1 MCSGGGPTGIP
12 VVDNA
17 IDKADNWTE
26 GAGEQLANIDPLPAI
41 GEQLAKIDPGP
52 AIGDLGEQFDKEV
65 LQQVDVG
72 TVATIAA
79 IATQQY
85 YLVPYISAANTAIKG
100 GDITDIAVSFGI
112 SYAATT
118 FAPMVSAEIGGTASQ
133 FLGPTAAKIATAAA
147 TGATIGAGT
156 GAARSAASGKSIAEG
171 AGRGAVVGG
180 VTGAVSSGV
189 SEAYGGVKS
198 ELGIGSTYSPNAA
211 QDAEFIA
218 DSAETMRAQGIGQD
232 QIAKT
237 LAQEGVDPF
246 TAEDAARMT
255 TSGRFEDGKEVGIGE
270 KAVAQNLAGSYSA
283 NEMFVPPPTTDTGLE
298 KAGKKFASDV
308 VSKSI
313 LDEILPPP
321 SGTMPEGFLTF
332 RTRSRYS
339 PTDDTIED
347 LTGTG
352 KVALT
357 EVAPAKYDLK
367 RFVNA
372 EGQSTMISFKDNEP
386 QAPIPSGY
394 KEVETIGAA
403 EGGLISTTMVKYSKK
418 PLLAPRKKVTKPKK
432 TASKGLASKK

>member
-1 MCSGGGPTGIP
+1 MCSGGGPTGIGF
-12 VVDNA
+12 VDNA

-26 GAGEQLANIDPLPAI
+26 GVGEQLA
-41 GEQLAKIDPGP
+41 QIDPGP
-52 AIGDLGEQFDKEV
+52 AIGDLGETFDKEV
-65 LQQVDVG
+65 LQKVDVG
-72 TVATIAA
+72 TVATVAA

-118 FAPMVSAEIGGTASQ
+118 FAPMISAEVGGPAAE
-133 FLGPTAAKIATAAA
+133 FLGTTGGKIATAGA

-156 GAARSAASGKSIAEG
+156 GAAKAVASGQDIFQG
-171 AGRGAVVGG
+171 ATRGAIVGG

-189 SEAYGGVKS
+189 SEAYGGVKN
-198 ELGIGSTYSPNAA
+198 EFGIGSTYSPNAA
-211 QDAEFIA
+211 QDAEFLA
-218 DSAETMRAQGIGQD
+218 AQAESARSAGAGEE
-232 QIAKT
+232 QIAQILK
-237 LAQEGVDPF
+237 QEGVQSFAADDVASM
-246 TAEDAARMT
+246 TA
-255 TSGRFEDGKEVGIGE
+255 SGVGE
-270 KAVAQNLAGSYSA
+270 KAVAQNLAASYSA
-283 NEMFVPPPTTDTGLE
+283 NEMYTPPPTPDTGLE
-298 KAGKKFASDV
+298 KAGKRLASETI
-308 VSKSI
+308 SKSI
-313 LDEILPPP
+313 LNEVMPS
-321 SGTMPEGFLTF
+321 SGTMPDGFLTF

-339 PTDDTIED
+339 PTDDMTED
-347 LTGTG
+347 LTGFG

-372 EGQSTMISFKDNEP
+372 EGQSTMIPFKDDEP
-386 QAPIPSGY
+386 QAPIPSGF

-432 TASKGLASKK
+432 TASKGLASKI

>member
-1 MCSGGGPTGIP
+1 MSGSNIP
-12 VVDNA
+12 VVSDV
-17 IDKADNWTE
+17 
-26 GAGEQLANIDPLPAI
+26 
-41 GEQLAKIDPGP
+41 AKF
-52 AIGDLGEQFDKEV
+52 AENTVSSVGDVLEDTAESVGDVFESFDKEV
-65 LQQVDVG
+65 LQQVDIG
-72 TVATIAA
+72 TVATVAA
-79 IATQQY
+79 IAAAPFTAGASLTY
-85 YLVPYISAANTAIKG
+85 IPYIAAANTAING
-100 GDITDIAVSFGI
+100 GDPIQIATSFGLA
-112 SYAATT
+112 YAGGQ
-118 FAPMVSAEIGGTASQ
+118 FAPGISEAAGGGFSGAV
-133 FLGPTAAKIATAAA
+133 AAGT
-147 TGATIGAGT
+147 TIGAGSGAVRSAVAGKDIVE
-156 GAARSAASGKSIAEG
+156 GAAR
-171 AGRGAVVGG
+171 GAVTGG
-180 VTGAVSSGV
+180 VTAGVTSGIGEGYGAI
-189 SEAYGGVKS
+189 KN

-218 DSAETMRAQGIGQD
+218 NSAETMRAQGIGQD
-232 QIAKT
+232 QIEKT
-237 LAQEGVDPF
+237 LIQEGVDPY
-246 TAEDAARMT
+246 TAADTARMT
-255 TSGRFEDGKEVGIGE
+255 TSGRFLNGEEVGIGE

-283 NEMFVPPPTTDTGLE
+283 NEMFVPPPTPDTGLE
-298 KAGKKFASDV
+298 KAGKKLASDV
-308 VSKSI
+308 ISRNI
-313 LDEILPPP
+313 LDEILP
-321 SGTMPEGFLTF
+321 SSASSPEGFLTF

>member
-1 MCSGGGPTGIP
+1 MCSGGGPTGVP
-12 VVDNA
+12 FVDKA

-26 GAGEQLANIDPLPAI
+26 GAGEQLS
-41 GEQLAKIDPGP
+41 KIDPGP
-52 AIGDLGEQFDKEV
+52 ALGDLGEQFDKEV
-65 LQQVDVG
+65 LQKVDVG
-72 TVATIAA
+72 TVATVAA

-156 GAARSAASGKSIAEG
+156 GAARAAASGKSIAEG
-171 AGRGAVVGG
+171 AGKGAVVGG

-189 SEAYGGVKS
+189 GEAYGGIKN
-198 ELGIGSTYSPNAA
+198 EFGIGSTYSPDLQADADFVAA
-211 QDAEFIA
+211 QAE
-218 DSAETMRAQGIGQD
+218 SARSAGAGEE
-232 QIAKT
+232 QIAQILK
-237 LAQEGVDPF
+237 QEGVQSF
-246 TAEDAARMT
+246 TADDVANLTA
-255 TSGRFEDGKEVGIGE
+255 SGVGE
-270 KAVAQNLAGSYSA
+270 KAVAQNIAGSYNA
-283 NEMFVPPPTTDTGLE
+283 NEIYTPPPTPDTGLE
-298 KAGKKFASDV
+298 KAGKKLASETI
-308 VSKSI
+308 SKSI
-313 LDEILPPP
+313 LNEVMPS
-321 SGTMPEGFLTF
+321 SGTMPDGFLTF

-339 PTDDTIED
+339 PTDDMTED
-347 LTGTG
+347 LTGFG

-372 EGQSTMISFKDNEP
+372 EGQSTMIPFKDDEP
-386 QAPIPSGY
+386 QAPIPSGF

-432 TASKGLASKK
+432 TASKGLASKI

>member
-1 MCSGGGPTGIP
+1 MCSGGGPTGIGF
-12 VVDNA
+12 VDNA

-26 GAGEQLANIDPLPAI
+26 GVGDQL
-41 GEQLAKIDPGP
+41 EKIDPGP

-65 LQQVDVG
+65 LQKVDVG
-72 TVATIAA
+72 TVATVAA

-133 FLGPTAAKIATAAA
+133 FLGPTAAKIATSAA

-156 GAARSAASGKSIAEG
+156 GAARAAASGKSIAEG
-171 AGRGAVVGG
+171 AGKGAIVGG

-189 SEAYGGVKS
+189 GEAYGGIKN
-198 ELGIGSTYSPNAA
+198 EFGIGSTYSPDLQADADFVAA
-211 QDAEFIA
+211 KAE
-218 DSAETMRAQGIGQD
+218 SARSAGAGEE
-232 QIAKT
+232 QIAQILK
-237 LAQEGVDPF
+237 QEGVQSF
-246 TAEDAARMT
+246 TADDVANLTA
-255 TSGRFEDGKEVGIGE
+255 SGVGE
-270 KAVAQNLAGSYSA
+270 KAVAQNIAGSYNA
-283 NEMFVPPPTTDTGLE
+283 NEIYTPPPTPDTGLE
-298 KAGKKFASDV
+298 KAGKKLASETI
-308 VSKSI
+308 SKSI
-313 LDEILPPP
+313 LNEVMPS
-321 SGTMPEGFLTF
+321 SGTMPDGFLTF

-339 PTDDTIED
+339 PTDDMTED
-347 LTGTG
+347 LTGFG

-372 EGQSTMISFKDNEP
+372 EGQSTMIPFKDDEP
-386 QAPIPSGY
+386 QAPIPSGF

-432 TASKGLASKK
+432 TASKGLASKI

>member
-26 GAGEQLANIDPLPAI
+26 GAGEQLS
-41 GEQLAKIDPGP
+41 KIDPGP

-72 TVATIAA
+72 TVATVAA
-79 IATQQY
+79 IAAAPYTGGAS
-85 YLVPYISAANTAIKG
+85 LKLIPYISAANTALNG

-118 FAPMVSAEIGGTASQ
+118 FAPMVSAEVAGPAAEIFGTTGG
-133 FLGPTAAKIATAAA
+133 KIATSAV
-147 TGATIGAGT
+147 TGATIGGGS
-156 GAARSAASGKSIAEG
+156 GAARAAASGQDIFEG
-171 AGRGAVVGG
+171 ATRGATVGG
-180 VTGAVSSGV
+180 ITGAVSSGV
-189 SEAYGGVKS
+189 SEAYGGVKN
-198 ELGIGSTYSPNAA
+198 EFGIGSTYSPNAA

-218 DSAETMRAQGIGQD
+218 NSAERMRAQGIGQD

-255 TSGRFEDGKEVGIGE
+255 TSGRFLNGEEVGIGE

-283 NEMFVPPPTTDTGLE
+283 NEMYTPPPTKDTGLE
-298 KAGKKFASDV
+298 KAGKKLVSEAI
-308 VSKSI
+308 SKSI
-313 LDEILPPP
+313 LDEVMP
-321 SGTMPEGFLTF
+321 SSEMPEGFLTF

-386 QAPIPSGY
+386 QAPIPSGF

-403 EGGLISTTMVKYSKK
+403 EGGLISTNMVKYSKK

>member
-1 MCSGGGPTGIP
+1 MCSGGGPTGVP
-12 VVDNA
+12 FVDNA

-26 GAGEQLANIDPLPAI
+26 GAGEQLA
-41 GEQLAKIDPGP
+41 QIDPGP

-72 TVATIAA
+72 TVATVAA

-118 FAPMVSAEIGGTASQ
+118 FAPMISAEVGGPAAE
-133 FLGPTAAKIATAAA
+133 FLGTTGGKIATAGV

-156 GAARSAASGKSIAEG
+156 GAARAAASGKDIFEG
-171 AGRGAVVGG
+171 ATRGATVGG
-180 VTGAVSSGV
+180 ITGAVSSGV

-211 QDAEFIA
+211 QDAEFLA
-218 DSAETMRAQGIGQD
+218 AQAESARSAGAGEE
-232 QIAKT
+232 QIAQILK
-237 LAQEGVDPF
+237 QEGVQSFAADDVASM
-246 TAEDAARMT
+246 TA
-255 TSGRFEDGKEVGIGE
+255 SGVGE
-270 KAVAQNLAGSYSA
+270 KAVAQNLAASYTA
-283 NEMFVPPPTTDTGLE
+283 NEMYIPPPTPDTGLE

>member
-1 MCSGGGPTGIP
+1 MCSGGGPTGIGF
-12 VVDNA
+12 VDNA

-26 GAGEQLANIDPLPAI
+26 GVGDQL
-41 GEQLAKIDPGP
+41 EKIDPGP
-52 AIGDLGEQFDKEV
+52 ALGDLGEQFDKEV
-65 LQQVDVG
+65 LQKVDVG
-72 TVATIAA
+72 TVATVAA

-156 GAARSAASGKSIAEG
+156 GAARAAASGKSIAEG
-171 AGRGAVVGG
+171 AGKGAVVGG

-189 SEAYGGVKS
+189 GEAYGGIKN
-198 ELGIGSTYSPNAA
+198 EFGIGSTYSPDLQADADFVAA
-211 QDAEFIA
+211 QAE
-218 DSAETMRAQGIGQD
+218 SARSAGAGEE
-232 QIAKT
+232 QIAQILK
-237 LAQEGVDPF
+237 QEGVQSF
-246 TAEDAARMT
+246 TADDVANLTA
-255 TSGRFEDGKEVGIGE
+255 SGVGE
-270 KAVAQNLAGSYSA
+270 KAVAQNIAGSYNA
-283 NEMFVPPPTTDTGLE
+283 NEIYTPPPTPDTGLE
-298 KAGKKFASDV
+298 KAGKKLASETI
-308 VSKSI
+308 SKSI
-313 LDEILPPP
+313 LNEVMPS
-321 SGTMPEGFLTF
+321 SGTMPDGFLTF

-339 PTDDTIED
+339 PTDDMTED
-347 LTGTG
+347 LTGFG

-372 EGQSTMISFKDNEP
+372 EGQSTMIPFKDDEP
-386 QAPIPSGY
+386 QAPIPSGF

-432 TASKGLASKK
+432 TASKGLASKI

>member
-1 MCSGGGPTGIP
+1 MSGSNIP
-12 VVDNA
+12 VVSDV
-17 IDKADNWTE
+17 
-26 GAGEQLANIDPLPAI
+26 
-41 GEQLAKIDPGP
+41 AKF
-52 AIGDLGEQFDKEV
+52 AENTVSSVGDVLEDTAESVGDVFESFDKEV
-65 LQQVDVG
+65 LQQVDIG
-72 TVATIAA
+72 TVATVAA
-79 IATQQY
+79 IAAAPFTAGASLTY
-85 YLVPYISAANTAIKG
+85 IPYIAAANTAING
-100 GDITDIAVSFGI
+100 GDPIQIATSFGLA
-112 SYAATT
+112 YAGGQ
-118 FAPMVSAEIGGTASQ
+118 FAPGISEAAGGGFS
-133 FLGPTAAKIATAAA
+133 
-147 TGATIGAGT
+147 GAVAVGTTIGAGS
-156 GAARSAASGKSIAEG
+156 GAVRSAVAGKDIVEG
-171 AGRGAVVGG
+171 ATRGAVTGG
-180 VTGAVSSGV
+180 VTAGVTSGIGEGYGAI
-189 SEAYGGVKS
+189 KN
-198 ELGIGSTYSPNAA
+198 ELGIGNTYSPNAA
-211 QDAEFIA
+211 QDAEFLA
-218 DSAETMRAQGIGQD
+218 AQAESARSAGAGEE
-232 QIAKT
+232 QIAQILK
-237 LAQEGVDPF
+237 QEGVQSFAADDVASM
-246 TAEDAARMT
+246 TA
-255 TSGRFEDGKEVGIGE
+255 SGVGE
-270 KAVAQNLAGSYSA
+270 KAVAQNLAASYTA
-283 NEMFVPPPTTDTGLE
+283 NEMYIPPPTPDTGLE